1 MPGRDGPP
9 QPAPPPAHPEPRPA
23 DPDPA
28 DRYPA
33 DPYPADKARGGTI
46 VLRAGWMRAIF
57 IVGLAAAVVV
67 AILLR

>member
-9 QPAPPPAHPEPRPA
+9 QPAPPPAHPEPR
-23 DPDPA
+23 
-28 DRYPA
+28 PA